1 MVNVRFDT
9 VEDLED
15 DCLTITD
22 NKDELKTEFGSDI
35 VLSPLTDATIVVN
48 QLNKYQVIVESLT
61 NELIDSN
68 YYHRDDV
75 LYLIKEALEDME

>member
-1 MVNVRFDT
+1 MVDVRFET
-9 VEDLED
+9 SEDLEN
-15 DCLTITD
+15 DCLTVTD

-48 QLNKYQVIVESLT
+48 QLNKYQVIVEALT

-75 LYLIKEALEDME
+75 LYLIKEALEDIE

>member
-1 MVNVRFDT
+1 MVDVRFETSEDT
-9 VEDLED
+9 MN

-22 NKDELKTEFGSDI
+22 TRDELKTEFGSDI

-48 QLNKYQVIVESLT
+48 QLNKYQVIVEALT

>member
-1 MVNVRFDT
+1 MSDVRFETSPDT
-9 VEDLED
+9 MN
-15 DCLTITD
+15 DCLTLTD

-35 VLSPLTDATIVVN
+35 VLSPLTDAKIVVN
-48 QLNKYQVIVESLT
+48 QLNKYQVIVEALT